1 MIKIFFIF
9 EKSKL
14 KKQELNLNFFNTLEQ
29 AKIKEWFAYKSMK
42 KHLNIPFKT
51 THFKAA

>member
-42 KHLNIPFKT
+42 KTFK
-51 THFKAA
+51 HSIQNNAF